1 MRKQIALCIGND
13 EYQYTCLN
21 KLQCA
26 VNDCEAVAEKLR
38 SLDFDVMSYN
48 NLNHD
53 TMHKVVDEFELRLP
67 EYDIALFYYAG
78 HGFECNGSNL
88 LMPID
93 TDGTDRG
100 YRDWMALKLEYVID
114 ALEGK
119 NKSNNL
125 KTKIII
131 LDACRENGDGRG
143 AVSHSFAPVFA
154 PGGTIIAFSTSPGQK
169 AVEFGDH
176 GAYTKALL
184 QSIDL
189 PRVSIENMFKHV
201 REILSATTNGRQIS
215 WEHTSLIGN
224 YCFNEDCIDAFSFYS
239 SDALADKN
247 YYYNTNNPLY
257 QIINNLKS
265 RNWYSQNSAIESMYK
280 LPFDDVSINDLFVLG
295 RNIYQAATGGA
306 WDAHSFIRNFLDNKI
321 PLEIK
326 VHILSGMSYEIYYN
340 SYGQLRQFFKSD
352 LYIDI
357 LRIIE
362 NEDYQLS
369 KNFILAKLSEESDR
383 LVYIP
388 SSENKIEL
396 HLITKELET
405 RDNGDI
411 IYSIQAIYNQGIN
424 VLYSADGTAEIGDE
438 DFIYYRSACNL
449 SSLRVELSK
458 ALVAPP
464 DMTIIT
470 IDTEDSQNHYFEL
483 PPSFSLRKS
492 KVTY

>member
-26 VNDCEAVAEKLR
+26 AKDCAAITEKLS

-48 NLNHD
+48 NLD
-53 TMHKVVDEFELRLP
+53 RITMHKVVDEFEAKLP
-67 EYDIALFYYAG
+67 EYDVALFYYAG

-93 TDGTDRG
+93 TDGTDRN

-119 NKSNNL
+119 NQSNNL
-125 KTKIII
+125 KTKIVI

-143 AVSHSFAPVFA
+143 VVTHRFAPVFA
-154 PGGTIIAFSTSPGQK
+154 PEGTIIAFSTSPGQK
-169 AVEFGDH
+169 AFEFGDH
-176 GAYTKALL
+176 GAYTNALL

-189 PRVSIENMFKHV
+189 PRIPIENMFKHV
-201 REILSATTNGRQIS
+201 REVLSAATNGRQIS
-215 WEHTSLIGN
+215 WEHTSLMGN
-224 YCFNEDCIDAFSFYS
+224 YCFNEDRIDAFSFYS

-257 QIINNLKS
+257 QIINDLKS
-265 RNWYSQNSAIESMYK
+265 QNWYSQNPAIESIYK
-280 LPFDDVSINDLFVLG
+280 LSFEDVSVNDLFVLG
-295 RNIYQAATGGA
+295 RNIYQAAIGGA
-306 WDAHSFIRNFLDNKI
+306 WDAHGFIRNFLDNKI
-321 PLEIK
+321 PLDIK
-326 VHILSGMSYEIYYN
+326 VHILSGMAYEIYYN
-340 SYGQLRQFFKSD
+340 SYGRLRQSFKSD

-369 KNFILAKLSEESDR
+369 KNFISAKLSEEADR

-388 SSENKIEL
+388 SSETKVEL
-396 HLITKELET
+396 HLIAEESETK
-405 RDNGDI
+405 DNGDI
-411 IYSIQAIYNQGIN
+411 IYSIRAIYNQGIN
-424 VLYSADGTAEIGDE
+424 VLYSTDGTAEIGDE
-438 DFIYYRSACNL
+438 DFMYYNNACNL
-449 SSLRVELSK
+449 SSLRIELSK

-470 IDTEDSQNHYFEL
+470 IDAEDSQNHYFAL

-492 KVTY
+492 RVTD